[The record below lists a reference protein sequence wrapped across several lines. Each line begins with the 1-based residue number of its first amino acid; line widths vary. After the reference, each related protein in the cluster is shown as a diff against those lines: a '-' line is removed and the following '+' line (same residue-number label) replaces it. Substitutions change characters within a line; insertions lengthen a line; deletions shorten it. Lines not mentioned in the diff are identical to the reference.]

1 MPASVE
7 WKSTY
12 FDSPMPVHCRSLPCN
27 PLGFPNNLVVPI
39 YDGTYLKALW
49 ELSVLP
55 KNTTVSLVRAPT
67 WTAQSRDKCTN
78 HEATTQNLFSSQS
91 VSHRLSNSVLFW
103 CHSSGSIR
111 TQYPLP
117 STGSS
122 NWKKTSWSRVKPFN
136 SLIYNVCYV
145 LIWHDFVFPK
155 GLTHQH
161 SLLGS
166 TFFLLVVNY
175 KHA

>member
-1 MPASVE
+1 MKEYPFLLSHASPLQV
-7 WKSTY
+7 T
-12 FDSPMPVHCRSLPCN
+12 SLQSVR
-27 PLGFPNNLVVPI
+27 FPQQFG
-39 YDGTYLKALW
+39 GTYLWWYLFKG
-49 ELSVLP
+49 SVRVKCLAQKHKSVPGQGFNLDCSISRQVHQPWGHHP
-55 KNTTVSLVRAPT
+55 KGKP
-67 WTAQSRDKCTN
+67 
-78 HEATTQNLFSSQS
+78 ENLFSSQS

-122 NWKKTSWSRVKPFN
+122 IWKKTSWSRVKPFN

-145 LIWHDFVFPK
+145 LIRHDFVFPK